1 MDQKERKVA
10 TRRNTGKGKR
20 GGKGKKT
27 SVMFACLEEEE
38 TDQWNEEIPENGVNV
53 AYRHI
58 NLENVSAGQ

>member
-1 MDQKERKVA
+1 MDQKEKRQQERK
-10 TRRNTGKGKR
+10 TEKGKGR
-20 GGKGKKT
+20 GRREK